1 MDSKNI
7 FCFVC
12 TELQNPPE
20 IHASRLEYPLEKS
33 TNHRDSSEKCR

>member
-7 FCFVC
+7 FCFAC

-20 IHASRLEYPLEKS
+20 IHASRLEYPLKEQAMV
-33 TNHRDSSEKCR
+33 TDI

>member
-12 TELQNPPE
+12 TEPQNLPE
-20 IHASRLEYPLEKS
+20 IHAPRLEYPL
-33 TNHRDSSEKCR
+33 N

>member
-12 TELQNPPE
+12 TELQNPSE
-20 IHASRLEYPLEKS
+20 IHASRLEYHLKWLKTYRFFGKP
-33 TNHRDSSEKCR
+33 